1 MSRPAVAA
9 ICAAVLLVGFVAG
22 RVTGSGSAGG
32 VTVRETV
39 ERPVVI
45 SARHLGYARDRRDRG
60 PLDLA
65 RVQSVRRG
73 PVLQTTIVARR
84 AWRDSLLRR
93 GRVRLSLVYDVDNDG
108 TPDRR
113 DVVFLLRGRLTSWI
127 SSLNQGVQGAD
138 VTRRSASTISVA
150 RNATIFYG
158 APGQAGLLT
167 TSPVGVAV
175 VARWKGGGDRVPDR
189 GWITVPPPAAR

>member
-9 ICAAVLLVGFVAG
+9 ICAAVLLVGVVVG
-22 RVTGSGSAGG
+22 RVTGSGSAGT
-32 VTVRETV
+32 VTVLRTV
-39 ERPVVI
+39 ERPVVV
-45 SARHLGYARDRRDRG
+45 SAHHLGAARDPRDRG

-65 RVQSVRRG
+65 RVASVRRG

-93 GRVRLSLVYDVDNDG
+93 GRVRLTLVYDVDHDG

-113 DVVFLLRGRLTSWI
+113 DVVFLFGGRLTSWI
-127 SSLNQGVQGAD
+127 SSYNQGVQGAD
-138 VTRRSASTISVA
+138 VTRHSATTISIA
-150 RNATIFYG
+150 RDATVFYST
-158 APGQAGLLT
+158 PGDSGLLA
-167 TSPVGVAV
+167 TSPIGVAV

-189 GWITVPPPAAR
+189 GWITVPAPGDR